1 MNLECIEMLAFDE
14 MMHSIVAMV
23 DEYMPPPL
31 ENEEQPVLSDDT
43 MIRGV
48 SWGDFKDEAME
59 PDFDPSFFFV
69 STSMKQNSHICKV
82 LQKQQFY

>member
-1 MNLECIEMLAFDE
+1 MNLECIEMLAFDQE
-14 MMHSIVAMV
+14 MQCIVAMV

-31 ENEEQPVLSDDT
+31 EIEEEPVLSDET

-59 PDFDPSFFFV
+59 PEFDPSFFFV
-69 STSMKQNSHICKV
+69 SKRMKQK
-82 LQKQQFY
+82 